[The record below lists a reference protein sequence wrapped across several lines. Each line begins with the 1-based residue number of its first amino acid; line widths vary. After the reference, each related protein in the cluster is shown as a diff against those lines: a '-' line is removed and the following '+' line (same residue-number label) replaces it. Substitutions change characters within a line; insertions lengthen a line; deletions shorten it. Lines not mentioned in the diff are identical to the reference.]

1 MALLSEHVHV
11 RFLRYSAFYT
21 PLLLTLNSK
30 LLARAG
36 IRVTYDKAG
45 PQQTVEQGF
54 ADGSVQVAQ
63 SAPAVSFLGALAK
76 EPPAYRHFAVMN
88 TRDGFFLGARTTNGS
103 DAGAATAGE
112 PQWAWQQLTGRSVLV
127 DHFFQ
132 PLALFRTALRC
143 QGVDEGA
150 VRLLD
155 VGGPDDIESA
165 FRAGRGDLMHLQ
177 GPGPQ
182 QLEEEVRSEWLSWG
196 RMCLSV
202 GGRLAVVPF
211 VSCAGMLSAR
221 EMRSCL
227 VPCCCCCC
235 SFCHHTQGLCKVVAS
250 VGVSAVPLAFSSLCA
265 TPEWLASSPTAPI
278 FMSAFSKARAHAAVA
293 PPSEL
298 AAEVAPFLPEFS
310 SGALTKAICA
320 YQDMGTWAGGS
331 EEISPELYQQTVQV
345 FRDVGYINAEP
356 PMDLVVA
363 PPPPPVK

>member
-36 IRVTYDKAG
+36 IRVTFDKAG

-63 SAPAVSFLGALAK
+63 SAPAVSFLGALAR

-103 DAGAATAGE
+103 SDAGAAAAATAGMG
-112 PQWAWQQLTGRSVLV
+112 PQWAWQELAGRSALV

-165 FRAGRGDLMHLQ
+165 FRAGRGDLVHLQ

-182 QLEEEVRSEWLSWG
+182 QLEEEVR
-196 RMCLSV
+196 
-202 GGRLAVVPF
+202 
-211 VSCAGMLSAR
+211 
-221 EMRSCL
+221 
-227 VPCCCCCC
+227 
-235 SFCHHTQGLCKVVAS
+235 
-250 VGVSAVPLAFSSLCA
+250 
-265 TPEWLASSPTAPI
+265 
-278 FMSAFSKARAHAAVA
+278 
-293 PPSEL
+293 
-298 AAEVAPFLPEFS
+298 
-310 SGALTKAICA
+310 
-320 YQDMGTWAGGS
+320 GGS
-331 EEISPELYQQTVQV
+331 GSCPW
-345 FRDVGYINAEP
+345 GAGC
-356 PMDLVVA
+356 A
-363 PPPPPVK
+363 